1 MYVLIPIEVGDITPN
16 VLTPTPVN
24 TQPPGEAI
32 IWYGELLLHK
42 LGIKDKVGV
51 GGLIAHK
58 FNVRVIGQLIA
69 VGVITTE

>member
-1 MYVLIPIEVGDITPN
+1 MYVLTPIAVGDITPN

-24 TQPPGEAI
+24 TPPAGEAI

-42 LGIKDKVGV
+42 LGIVDKVGV
-51 GGLIAHK
+51 GGLIANK